1 MSIDTNAQLPNKPT
15 GFAGGLLWGLGE
27 LLLIPEGTPVPRSA
41 RLAGPPGA

>member
-27 LLLIPEGTPVPRSA
+27 LLLICTVSLLSRQEKGGV
-41 RLAGPPGA
+41 